1 MGVEGRAWGCSLLA
15 AGGLYRVPP
24 PVASPAGVAVD
35 TGLWRVCWLLRAEL
49 AELRHLRAQRW
60 EPACHRG
67 QDALCCPAAV
77 TLNVRDMKLRPDS

>member
-60 EPACHRG
+60 EPACHG
-67 QDALCCPAAV
+67 GHTLCAV
-77 TLNVRDMKLRPDS
+77 TLNVRHKKLRPDS